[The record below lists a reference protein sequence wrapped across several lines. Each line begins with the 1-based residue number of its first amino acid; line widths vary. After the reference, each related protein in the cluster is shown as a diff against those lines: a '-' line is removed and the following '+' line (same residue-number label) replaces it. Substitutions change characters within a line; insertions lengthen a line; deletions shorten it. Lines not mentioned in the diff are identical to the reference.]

1 MNKGFKNKIIKEY
14 YDLTLYE
21 IENGLTIE
29 EVQIMLREYESNEM
43 YLECAGILTAIE
55 WVKFALLVSV
65 IKIVEI
71 KKIKINIKH
80 YAVIK

>member
-1 MNKGFKNKIIKEY
+1 
-14 YDLTLYE
+14 
-21 IENGLTIE
+21 
-29 EVQIMLREYESNEM
+29 MLREYESNEM

>member
-1 MNKGFKNKIIKEY
+1 MNKGLNNKIIKEY

-29 EVQIMLREYESNEM
+29 EVLIMLKEYELKEM

>member
-1 MNKGFKNKIIKEY
+1 MNKGFKNKIIQEY

>member
-29 EVQIMLREYESNEM
+29 EVQIMLSDYESKEM

-71 KKIKINIKH
+71 KKIKLNIKH
-80 YAVIK
+80 NAVIK

>member
-1 MNKGFKNKIIKEY
+1 MNKRFKNKIIKEY

-29 EVQIMLREYESNEM
+29 EAQIMLSDYESKEM

-71 KKIKINIKH
+71 KKIKLNIKH
-80 YAVIK
+80 NAVIK

>member
-1 MNKGFKNKIIKEY
+1 LNKGFKNKIIKEY